1 MPPAVNSRVVNSTR
15 TVEVKAMDNLLRRL
29 AGVVME

>member
-1 MPPAVNSRVVNSTR
+1 MPAAVNSNVVNSTR

-29 AGVVME
+29 TGLAME